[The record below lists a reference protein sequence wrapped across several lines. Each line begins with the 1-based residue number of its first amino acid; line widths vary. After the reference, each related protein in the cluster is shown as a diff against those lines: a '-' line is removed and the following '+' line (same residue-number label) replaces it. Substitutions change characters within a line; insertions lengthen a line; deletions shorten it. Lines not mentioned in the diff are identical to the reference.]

1 MDEYA
6 RRMLQDES
14 STEDNSNTDEGSST
28 TKLADIIDLDIK
40 NMDTQQS
47 YTIFLES
54 WEPLYL
60 EL

>member
-6 RRMLQDES
+6 RRLLQDDP

-54 WEPLYL
+54 WEPL
-60 EL
+60 